1 MIEEWLAI
9 VSVFK
14 CSRSLHLANVQ
25 NVRYAINTI
34 KPYKTLQI
42 NNIYYIIIVPLD
54 ISQF

>member
-14 CSRSLHLANVQ
+14 CSRSLHLANVR
-25 NVRYAINTI
+25 NIRYAINTI